1 MRLAPSLRLAL
12 ALVLTVSA
20 SACAQQSVTLVSAQP
35 GPPPPGLLAQYP
47 AVLTHTHNWRFPDNQ
62 PRAKVDF
69 SQAEHDLVDWC
80 ARLGIRAVGVGSAW
94 DPANDAMFQRFE
106 GPDRNLYYSG
116 RFDKNSVMQTADIHH
131 LLAWL
136 NQLSAGRTFFYLD
149 NETPKTRYGHVWWFN
164 YHYDA
169 PAWNDYSQDRPIH
182 FYRDDPESEINPL
195 TGQPHTRRNLFQIM
209 AIQHRAGAIGVFAH
223 PTRWWISDGRF
234 VTNIAALSGL
244 FLVANG
250 SLDGLA
256 IMGDHPFDKPYQ
268 DLWFSYLDTGARVPG
283 FAETDF
289 FLNLASGHSR
299 QQTPLNYMHLNGAPL
314 TARAIRNVAASG
326 DVFASNGA
334 FLTLSVDNVPMGS
347 VLRTAPGRVHHLV
360 VHAYPRPGSS
370 FSLIQI
376 VGRHGRILAQQRD
389 FPGGVLRFNLTADS
403 GPGYVLAR
411 AFGPGDDP
419 VSAPA
424 AVREA
429 AVTNPVYLYPP
440 GFHTTPATT
449 RCTLRVPASSPW
461 IGGSIQFQQTDGRI
475 IQTRPVTAGVIHITL
490 PANARILVRKHGR
503 PDWLFYI
510 AMENDKVE
518 DLIDYL
524 TSGRFRRDYPNL
536 PQADV
541 PPAAF
546 HLNELRQ
553 ALSTFDYTLTQTPQ
567 HSVSGQTTP

>member
-1 MRLAPSLRLAL
+1 MRLASSFRLAFVVLL
-12 ALVLTVSA
+12 AVA
-20 SACAQQSVTLVSAQP
+20 PQAHPQRSVTLIAAQP

-47 AVLTHTHNWRFPDNQ
+47 AVLTHTHNWRFPDGQ
-62 PRAKVDF
+62 PHTAADF
-69 SQAEHDLVDWC
+69 DQAERNLVAWC

-106 GPDRNLYYSG
+106 GPDRDLYYSG
-116 RFDKNSVMQTADIHH
+116 RFPKKSVMQTADIQH
-131 LLAWL
+131 LLGWL

-182 FYRDDPESEINPL
+182 FYRDDPHVEINPL

-209 AIQHRAGAIGVFAH
+209 AIQHRAGALGVFAH
-223 PTRWWISDGRF
+223 PTRWWITDGHF

-268 DLWFSYLDTGARVPG
+268 DLWFSYLDTGVRVPG

-289 FLNLASGHSR
+289 FLNLAPTHTR
-299 QQTPLNYMHLNGAPL
+299 QQTPLNYMHLDGAPV
-314 TARAIRNVAASG
+314 TAQTIRDVARSG
-326 DVFASNGA
+326 NVFASNGA
-334 FLTLSVDNVPMGS
+334 FLTLAVDDVPMGS
-347 VLRTAPGRVHHLV
+347 VLRTTPGQTHHLV
-360 VHAYPRPGSS
+360 VHAYPRAGST

-376 VGRHGRILAQQRD
+376 IGKHGRVLAQQRD
-389 FPGGVLRFNLTADS
+389 FPGGVLRYTFTADS
-403 GPGYVLAR
+403 GTSYVLAR
-411 AFGPGDDP
+411 AFGPGDNP

-424 AVREA
+424 AVRQA

-440 GFHTTPATT
+440 DFHTSPATT

-461 IGGSIQFQQTDGRI
+461 IGGAIQFQQTDGRVI
-475 IQTRPVTAGVIHITL
+475 ETRTVTAGIIRITL
-490 PANARILVRKHGR
+490 PANARILLHKRGR

-536 PQADV
+536 PQGDV

-546 HLNELRQ
+546 RLNDLRQ
-553 ALSTFDYTLTQTPQ
+553 ALSTFDYTLTQTMPAR
-567 HSVSGQTTP
+567 HTRP